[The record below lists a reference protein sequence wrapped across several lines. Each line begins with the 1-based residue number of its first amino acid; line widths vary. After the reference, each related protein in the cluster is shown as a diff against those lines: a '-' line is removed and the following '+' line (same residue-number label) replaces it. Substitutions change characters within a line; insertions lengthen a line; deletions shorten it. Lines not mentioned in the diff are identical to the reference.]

1 MYDRPTTRE
10 LLAAVGAFLRRDAMP
25 ALTGRRAFH
34 ARVAANALEIVE
46 RELEHAE
53 SQHVA
58 ALARL
63 RALLGGSGSLEELEV
78 ELCRRIRAGEVGLDT
93 PGLLEHLRATSLAKL
108 AVDQPHYASYRRAL
122 EEWGPLDGGGESGGS
137 AASAPGGPSE

>member
-34 ARVAANALEIVE
+34 ARVAANALAIVE
-46 RELEHAE
+46 RELEHAD
-53 SQHVA
+53 SQQAA

-63 RALLGGSGSLEELEV
+63 RELLGGSGSLEELQV
-78 ELCRRIRAGEVGLDT
+78 ELCRRIRAGEVGLET

-122 EEWGPLDGGGESGGS
+122 EEWGPPDRGEEEASPGS
-137 AASAPGGPSE
+137 SPGGVSE